1 MNFKIK
7 AKGHKNVLSKHKSTF
22 EITKDEDL
30 SLSGDCIIGL
40 GIDKCMLD
48 FPEDFKKK
56 LASDDTKVTLKLKS
70 PNASDIIVGYGHHD
84 LTLDHPTDIICKKS
98 DFNRNRR
105 LSFKAFHARRA
116 FKKPAKNGGTNRQ
129 GAQAAFGHF
138 PSQRRAEIYRGP
150 QKEGIPQQSCA
161 RL

>member
-48 FPEDFKKK
+48 FSEDFKEK
-56 LASDDTKVTLKLKS
+56 LANDDTKVTLKLKS

-84 LTLDHPTDIICKKS
+84 LTLDHPTDIVCRKS
-98 DFNRNRR
+98 DFICSRTLMIKSDKAAIDLNRD
-105 LSFKAFHARRA
+105 LVKDLA
-116 FKKPAKNGGTNRQ
+116 NGE
-129 GAQAAFGHF
+129 
-138 PSQRRAEIYRGP
+138 SLDVEIIL
-150 QKEGIPQQSCA
+150 E
-161 RL
+161 